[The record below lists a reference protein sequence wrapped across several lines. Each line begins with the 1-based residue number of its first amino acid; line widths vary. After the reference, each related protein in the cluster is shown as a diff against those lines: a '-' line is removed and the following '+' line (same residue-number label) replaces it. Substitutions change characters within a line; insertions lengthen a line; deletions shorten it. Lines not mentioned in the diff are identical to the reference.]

1 MTVRSSQ
8 IRCQFFTYL
17 GLDFIPE
24 STMFKGEQGLTVHN
38 QSRIFNMLHKIR
50 FSTWSPSWRYTVGE
64 QNTSRAE
71 MERAN
76 SDQFHCLP
84 LSSDMST
91 MKREG
96 GSEWCKACA
105 KCAKTRNVCK
115 MFRLGVE
122 VGVGGR
128 MFRPGGC
135 DPPPQP
141 AIHDCCPSAAGSK
154 TKQCNFGSQQYA
166 GRFYWWPEKV

>member
-1 MTVRSSQ
+1 MTVCSSQ

-24 STMFKGEQGLTVHN
+24 STMFKGEQGLTVYN
-38 QSRIFNMLHKIR
+38 QSRIFKMLHKIR

-64 QNTSRAE
+64 QNTSRAG
-71 MERAN
+71 MERFN
-76 SDQFHCLP
+76 PDQFHCLP

-96 GSEWCKACA
+96 GSEWCKAYA

-115 MFRLGVE
+115 MFRLGVGA
-122 VGVGGR
+122 GVEGPDVQTR
-128 MFRPGGC
+128 RVRP
-135 DPPPQP
+135 
-141 AIHDCCPSAAGSK
+141 PSSTSYPRLLSVSCWILADK
-154 TKQCNFGSQQYA
+154 N
-166 GRFYWWPEKV
+166 V